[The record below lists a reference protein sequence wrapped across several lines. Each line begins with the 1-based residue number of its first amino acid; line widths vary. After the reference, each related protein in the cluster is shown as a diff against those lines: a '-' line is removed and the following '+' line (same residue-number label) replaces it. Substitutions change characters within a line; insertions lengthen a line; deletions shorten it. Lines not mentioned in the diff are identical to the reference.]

1 MAHALIL
8 HYYVPAA
15 SIINDTR
22 EAVIFLG
29 LIQFPPNLT
38 KTLMWTMVEDA
49 TGLFKGNLLKG
60 NLLKGNPRKVKD
72 GELGAFFDII
82 KSDLGW
88 VHLHPRIK
96 QKIAEDAHDLWTS

>member
-38 KTLMWTMVEDA
+38 KTLMWTMVADA
-49 TGLFKGNLLKG
+49 TGLFKG

-72 GELGAFFDII
+72 GELGAFFDIL
-82 KSDLGW
+82 KSDPDW

-96 QKIAEDAHDLWTS
+96 QKIAEDAHGLWTS